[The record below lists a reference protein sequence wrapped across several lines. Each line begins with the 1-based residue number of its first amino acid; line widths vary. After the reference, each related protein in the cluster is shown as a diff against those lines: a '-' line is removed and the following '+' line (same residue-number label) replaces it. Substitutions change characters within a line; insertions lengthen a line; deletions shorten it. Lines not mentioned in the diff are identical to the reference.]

1 MWNEG
6 DLMDSIISLKN
17 INFYYKDKGIFKDFN
32 LEIEKGSF
40 TTIIGTNGSGKST
53 LVRIIL
59 GLLVCE
65 GEIIINNNILNNE
78 NLKNIIS
85 KIGVVFENPDDQFV
99 AETVMDD
106 IAFSLE
112 NMNIEAKE
120 IKSRINKISKLIGIN
135 DILEREPHSLSG
147 GEKQLVALASALVTD
162 PDILILDEAFTMIDT
177 IDREKIYKIL
187 EKLNKI
193 SKITIINITHDMD
206 EILYGKNLIVIDKGN
221 IVLNGPKEY
230 VFLEEKTFNKLGLK
244 LPFMVEL
251 TTKLEYY
258 GLIDHLVFDMEEL
271 VDLLWK

>member
-1 MWNEG
+1 
-6 DLMDSIISLKN
+6 MDSIISLKN
-17 INFYYKDKGIFKDFN
+17 INFYYKDKEIFKDFN

-65 GEIIINNNILNNE
+65 GEIVINNNILNNE

-206 EILYGKNLIVIDKGN
+206 EILYGKNLVVIDKGN

>member
-17 INFYYKDKGIFKDFN
+17 INFYYKDKEIFKDFN

-65 GEIIINNNILNNE
+65 GEIVINNNILNNE

-206 EILYGKNLIVIDKGN
+206 EILYGKNLVVIDKGN